1 MSNVTQ
7 KINLAALKNV
17 EFEMPRKDG
26 TKVRGMFIPYEAN
39 HIYVSDKEG
48 GGRYLDLIS
57 FDRKTP
63 TDQATHITKQSLSKE
78 IREKMTK
85 EEQDAMPIVGD
96 LKVWGAAVHQ
106 EASGNPAPAQV
117 FDPSSF
123 ADDLPF

>member
-1 MSNVTQ
+1 MANVTQ

-57 FDRKTP
+57 FDRKAA
-63 TDQATHITKQSLSKE
+63 TDQATHITKQSLPKDV
-78 IREKMTK
+78 REKMSD
-85 EEQDAMPIVGD
+85 EEKKAMPIVGD